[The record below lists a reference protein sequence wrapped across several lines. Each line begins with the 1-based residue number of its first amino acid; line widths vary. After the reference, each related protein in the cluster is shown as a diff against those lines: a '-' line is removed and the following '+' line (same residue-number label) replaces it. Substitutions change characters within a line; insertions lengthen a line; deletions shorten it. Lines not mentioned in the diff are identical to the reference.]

1 MTRRLI
7 GLLITLAL
15 GFLVVPS
22 GATAQLPPKV
32 PGVGFLYA
40 PAPLSLR
47 DEEAFRHGLH
57 KFGSV
62 VGQHIA
68 IDERSASQ

>member
-15 GFLVVPS
+15 SFLVAPL
-22 GATAQLPPKV
+22 GAIAQLPPKV
-32 PGVGFLYA
+32 PRVGFLYV

-47 DEEAFRHGLH
+47 DEEAFRYGLH

-62 VGQHIA
+62 AGQNMA
-68 IDERSASQ
+68 IEERSASQ

>member
-7 GLLITLAL
+7 GLLITPAL
-15 GFLVVPS
+15 GFLVAPS
-22 GATAQLPPKV
+22 GATAQPSPKV
-32 PGVGFLYA
+32 PRVGFLYI

-57 KFGSV
+57 KFGYV
-62 VGQHIA
+62 VSQNIA
-68 IDERSASQ
+68 IKECSASE